1 MSLVLTIRKFHDDNG
16 RVRFDWNLRS
26 NGQIVSTSH
35 RQGYSR
41 RIDCARGAEVGAGL
55 CFVVNHLR
63 DPNACLAYRHGHD
76 NDGQI
81 VEVRLIDERGPR

>member
-1 MSLVLTIRKFHDDNG
+1 VSGLVLTIRKFNDNLG

-26 NGQIVSTSH
+26 NGEIVSTSH

-55 CFVVNHLR
+55 H
-63 DPNACLAYRHGHD
+63 DLANSRCTYAWRPDYLGGD
-76 NDGQI
+76 QVE
-81 VEVRLIDERGPR
+81 VEVRLIDERTP